1 MNTNEGVLKLP
12 FHRLESLSNALDSFF
27 NTFPLIAARRLSRI
41 SGIIISMSPV
51 IGHVSQIMT
60 RNILRVIAQQVSWD
74 SNVDVSSDQKLLA
87 EIRFW
92 QSN

>member
-1 MNTNEGVLKLP
+1 MNTNEGFLKLP
-12 FHRLESLSNALDSFF
+12 FRRLESLANAWDSFF
-27 NTFPLIAARRLSRI
+27 STFPSISAQRLSRI

-51 IGHVSQIMT
+51 IGHISQIMT
-60 RNILRVIAQQVSWD
+60 KNILRVIAQQVSWD